1 MQMTLPN
8 KFQER
13 YESLTTREKIIVVTA
28 LLATLWGIWDGIFYQ
43 PIVVKQKAQQ
53 QQLLNLNTQIASQQR
68 IATELENSSNSDPNV
83 DKQNKLNEL
92 KAQYSR
98 LQEQVMLGSKKFVPP
113 QLMAKALSDMLK
125 QNHQL
130 KLIKLESLPPTTLL
144 AAVQQ
149 LQPIYKHGLEITFSG
164 NYVDTINYL
173 EALEALPWAIVW
185 DGLDYKVK
193 TFPTAEITIRAVTLS
208 FDKGWLGV

>member
-125 QNHQL
+125 QNHQ
-130 KLIKLESLPPTTLL
+130 
-144 AAVQQ
+144 Q
-149 LQPIYKHGLEITFSG
+149 LTK
-164 NYVDTINYL
+164 
-173 EALEALPWAIVW
+173 IVT
-185 DGLDYKVK
+185 K
-193 TFPTAEITIRAVTLS
+193 
-208 FDKGWLGV
+208 